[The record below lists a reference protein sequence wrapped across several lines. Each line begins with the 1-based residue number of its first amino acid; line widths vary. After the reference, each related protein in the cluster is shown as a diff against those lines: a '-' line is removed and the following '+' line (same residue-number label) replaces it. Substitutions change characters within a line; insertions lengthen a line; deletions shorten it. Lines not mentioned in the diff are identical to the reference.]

1 MDNSIDPASIPPPLR
16 KGDSPANDSLVQV
29 IKQER
34 DRTIFVGITSG
45 FIAMLM
51 MLVLVMAQFSS
62 GEQSSEQLAGGME
75 SGEVEGVLA
84 GEDTTGSS
92 LHSGGEI
99 SSDGM
104 ESTEAQ
110 GESSGV
116 GESDTLAESLPTTTP
131 SVEEQAEPR
140 VAAESSQDS
149 TAQGEQ
155 GADEMQSGEG
165 VGAQEVQIARV
176 PNRQNPL
183 PGSNAGPF
191 GNTGPSAGGN
201 GIDLGSKKGMNPFV
215 GAGKPAAST
224 VYVIDVSGSMQNQA
238 KLPRVLNAMQ
248 RAIDQLNPKQ
258 TFCVLLF
265 DSGYYYHP
273 NLQGLK
279 EASRTNKQMV
289 KLWLAHAAGG
299 FGLGTEPM
307 EAMSIAIG
315 LKSERIVLL
324 SDGEFD
330 PTIVV
335 LITQLNHQREK
346 RAKID
351 CVGLM
356 EDVQVLRE
364 IAQQNNGVY
373 YQAW

>member
-1 MDNSIDPASIPPPLR
+1 
-16 KGDSPANDSLVQV
+16 
-29 IKQER
+29 
-34 DRTIFVGITSG
+34 
-45 FIAMLM
+45 
-51 MLVLVMAQFSS
+51 
-62 GEQSSEQLAGGME
+62 
-75 SGEVEGVLA
+75 
-84 GEDTTGSS
+84 
-92 LHSGGEI
+92 
-99 SSDGM
+99 
-104 ESTEAQ
+104 
-110 GESSGV
+110 
-116 GESDTLAESLPTTTP
+116 
-131 SVEEQAEPR
+131 
-140 VAAESSQDS
+140 
-149 TAQGEQ
+149 
-155 GADEMQSGEG
+155 
-165 VGAQEVQIARV
+165 
-176 PNRQNPL
+176 
-183 PGSNAGPF
+183 
-191 GNTGPSAGGN
+191 
-201 GIDLGSKKGMNPFV
+201 
-215 GAGKPAAST
+215 
-224 VYVIDVSGSMQNQA
+224 MQNQA

>member
-29 IKQER
+29 INQER

-45 FIAMLM
+45 FIGMLM

-62 GEQSSEQLAGGME
+62 GEQSSDQLAGGME

-84 GEDTTGSS
+84 GEDTAGSS

-104 ESTEAQ
+104 ESTEAK
-110 GESSGV
+110 GESSEV

-131 SVEEQAEPR
+131 SVEEQADPL
-140 VAAESSQDS
+140 VAAESSQNS
-149 TAQGEQ
+149 TARGEQ

-183 PGSNAGPF
+183 PGSHAGPF
-191 GNTGPSAGGN
+191 GNTASSAGGS

-265 DSGYYYHP
+265 DSGYYFHP

-289 KLWLAHAAGG
+289 KLWLAHAPG
-299 FGLGTEPM
+299 GLGTEPM

-330 PTIVV
+330 PTIVM

-356 EDVQVLRE
+356 EDVQVLRD

>member
-16 KGDSPANDSLVQV
+16 KGDSPANDSLAQV

-110 GESSGV
+110 GESSGA

-131 SVEEQAEPR
+131 SVEEQAEPM

-183 PGSNAGPF
+183 TGSNAGPF
-191 GNTGPSAGGN
+191 GNTGPSAGGS
-201 GIDLGSKKGMNPFV
+201 GIDLGSTKGMNPFV

-224 VYVIDVSGSMQNQA
+224 VYVIDLSGSMQNQA

-248 RAIDQLNPKQ
+248 RAIYQLNPKQ

-335 LITQLNHQREK
+335 FITQLNHQREK